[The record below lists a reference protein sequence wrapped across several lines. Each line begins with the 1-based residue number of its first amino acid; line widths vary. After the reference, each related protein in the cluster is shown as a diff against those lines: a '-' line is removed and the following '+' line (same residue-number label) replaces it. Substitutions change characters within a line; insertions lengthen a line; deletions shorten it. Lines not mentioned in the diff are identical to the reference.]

1 MLNEGPKIQAKYHL
15 TESFRPDMNIPAFQ
29 YAARLAGNAT
39 GPNPQTS
46 QPRPQSTTPAS
57 AQASNVPREVA
68 QRAPEAQ
75 PVLNLSDTTLT
86 RRDVPRGSFVD
97 IIA

>member
-1 MLNEGPKIQAKYHL
+1 
-15 TESFRPDMNIPAFQ
+15 MNIPAFQ
-29 YAARLAGNAT
+29 SAARLAGSAT
-39 GPNPQTS
+39 GPNPQAA

-57 AQASNVPREVA
+57 AQASNVPREAA

-75 PVLNLSDTTLT
+75 PVLDLSDTTLT

>member
-1 MLNEGPKIQAKYHL
+1 
-15 TESFRPDMNIPAFQ
+15 MNIPAFQ
-29 YAARLAGNAT
+29 SDARLPGNST
-39 GPNPQTS
+39 ESNPQSS
-46 QPRPQSTTPAS
+46 QPHPQSTTPAS
-57 AQASNVPREVA
+57 AQVSNVPREVA

-75 PVLNLSDTTLT
+75 PVLDLFDTTLT

>member
-1 MLNEGPKIQAKYHL
+1 
-15 TESFRPDMNIPAFQ
+15 MNIPAFQ
-29 YAARLAGNAT
+29 SAARLAGDTT
-39 GPNPQTS
+39 GPNPETS

-68 QRAPEAQ
+68 QRALEAQ
-75 PVLNLSDTTLT
+75 PVLDLSDTTLT
-86 RRDVPRGSFVD
+86 RRDVPRGSFAD